1 MGKIINYLTD
11 ENKWN
16 QYYNFLQEKK
26 QFKKDEIDSVKKI
39 LDDKKYVFFTFD
51 YILEL
56 IDRSYLMVNRVP
68 KFNSKEKRIVF
79 TTNDTLDIILKFLTF
94 CLRDYDYLYS
104 DNVYSYRHSNSI
116 QDAISKIKN
125 NLHEDT
131 YTLKL
136 DLHSYFNSMDKAKL
150 IRCIEYFFNE
160 TDSDFVKFNEHLL
173 YIKTNEEIHSGGLP
187 GLAISCFYANIYL
200 KELDDIIASKGFT
213 YCRYSDDLLI
223 MGKKDELHTFEQFL
237 YDYISSVGLTVNED
251 KRHMYTPNETIE
263 FLGFNINSSTD
274 VDISD
279 SAFRKIKAKIH
290 RSSKHLKEQI
300 SQGYITRDEAIQRL
314 INKYNK
320 KFFSLA
326 YGEVNWSLWYFPVI
340 SNTTTLKKIDNY
352 FQDEVRALYTLHY
365 NKKNKEKVP
374 YSLLKQYGYRTLVNA
389 YYSPKNKEKKCS

>member
-16 QYYNFLQEKK
+16 QYYDFLREKK
-26 QFKKDEIDSVKKI
+26 QFKKDEIASVKKI
-39 LDDKKYVFFTFD
+39 LDDKQYVFFEFD
-51 YILEL
+51 NILEL
-56 IDRSYLMVNRVP
+56 MNRSYLMVNRVP

-104 DNVYSYRHSNSI
+104 NNVYSYRHSNSI
-116 QDAISKIKN
+116 HDAVSKIKN

-131 YTLKL
+131 YALKL

-150 IRCIEYFFNE
+150 LRCIEKSFNK

-173 YIKTNEEIHSGGLP
+173 YIRTNEEIYSGGLP

-200 KELDDIIASKGFT
+200 KELDDIIAYKGFT

-223 MGKKDELHTFEQFL
+223 MGKKDELFDFEQFL
-237 YDYISSVGLTVNED
+237 YEYIASVGLTVNED
-251 KRHMYTPNETIE
+251 KRQLYSPNETME
-263 FLGFNINSSTD
+263 FLGFKISSSTD

-290 RSSKHLKEQI
+290 RSCRHLKEQI

-314 INKYNK
+314 ISKYNK

-340 SNTTTLKKIDNY
+340 PNTTTLKKIDNY

-374 YSLLKQYGYRTLVNA
+374 YSLLKQYGYRTLVNE
-389 YYSPKNKEKKCS
+389 YYK